1 MSLNVET
8 ILSEAPA
15 TRAAEL
21 RTFFESL
28 KLPEGRLD
36 ARTLVRIT
44 DAVAA
49 RADLFEDLLVDDE
62 VNRWWFQLW
71 VTKVTKSVY

>member
-36 ARTLVRIT
+36 ARTLVRTCSKIYSST
-44 DAVAA
+44 
-49 RADLFEDLLVDDE
+49 
-62 VNRWWFQLW
+62 
-71 VTKVTKSVY
+71 TK